1 MIIPMRLSS
10 CVLAL
15 LCAAAACNDATLTNP
30 PVSTTPPH
38 DGGTTPGEEGGT
50 GGDADTPG
58 PDGGPPASKSNL
70 RVVAANI
77 SSGPT
82 STYDSG
88 EGIRIF
94 QALHADVALVQELNY
109 GTNSDTDLKDFVTK
123 AFGADYVY
131 YRESG
136 VQIPNGIVSRY
147 PILTSGSWVDPQVA
161 NRGFAYAKI
170 AVPGPHPLWA
180 VSLHFLTTGA
190 GNRAPE
196 ATSLVAQLGAVVAD
210 GDYVVLGGDLNTTS
224 RTETCIMTLGQVVV
238 APGPL
243 PVDQEGN
250 DSTNGP
256 RNAPYDWVM
265 AGASLGKL
273 QVPTVIGA
281 NSFPNGLVFD
291 SRVYTPLEDVAPV
304 MKFDSEAENMQ
315 HMPVVKDFAVPE

>member
-1 MIIPMRLSS
+1 MRLSS
-10 CVLAL
+10 CALVLLFVAI
-15 LCAAAACNDATLTNP
+15 ACNDATLTNP
-30 PVSTTPPH
+30 ASNTSPPR
-38 DGGTTPGEEGGT
+38 
-50 GGDADTPG
+50 
-58 PDGGPPASKSNL
+58 DGGPIPDDDGGAADDAATPPVDGGPGSKPNL

-77 SSGPT
+77 SSGAT

-109 GTNSDTDLKDFVTK
+109 GTNSDTDLKDFVAK
-123 AFGADYVY
+123 AFGAGYVY

-147 PILTSGSWVDPQVA
+147 PIVMSGSWDDPQVD

-170 AVPGPHPLWA
+170 AIPGPHPLWA
-180 VSLHFLTTGA
+180 VSLHFLTTSA

-210 GDYVVLGGDLNTTS
+210 GDYVVLGGDLNTTN
-224 RTETCIMTLGQVVV
+224 RAETCITTLGQIVE

-243 PVDQEGN
+243 PVDQAGN
-250 DSTNGP
+250 DATNGP
-256 RNAPYDWVM
+256 RNAPYDWVL
-265 AGASLGKL
+265 AGATLAKL
-273 QVPTVIGA
+273 QGPTVIGA
-281 NSFPNGLVFD
+281 NSFPAGLVFD
-291 SRVYTPLEDVAPV
+291 SRVYTPLTDVTPV